1 MTLFNHSITDNEPE
15 DGTYYI
21 QFDNGLDFDYE
32 IARGKTSAFE
42 MADGVIADGYT
53 VTDIYL
59 VHDHDHYLRRDY
71 EQELKEIAYFQEHPE
86 ELEDQQPEE
95 PEEPELVELKLE
107 FEDHPTENGFLVF
120 ANGKQTPYSLISAS
134 VGYDIY
140 YGDRKVVN
148 GCDTPKVV
156 RFIRNCIKS
165 GLVPDSEKKPVE
177 VEVTESK
184 PLVKTASKK
193 QKRLVGLPQY
203 FKEYESYIV
212 KCLSCFDSYKK
223 AKHTSVCCSWKIT
236 LNGFKGVLFLSQ
248 SLDWSI
254 ESTNPDE
261 FPFDI
266 GEFLSDN
273 GIEVQ

>member
-1 MTLFNHSITDNEPE
+1 MTLLNHSVTDAEPE

-32 IARGKTSAFE
+32 IARGKASAFE

-59 VHDHDHYLRRDY
+59 VHDHDYYCRRDY
-71 EQELKEIAYFQEHPE
+71 EQEMKEIAYFQEHPE
-86 ELEDQQPEE
+86 ELEDQQ

-156 RFIRNCIKS
+156 RFIRNCLKS
-165 GLVPDSEKKPVE
+165 GIIPDSK
-177 VEVTESK
+177 
-184 PLVKTASKK
+184 
-193 QKRLVGLPQY
+193 
-203 FKEYESYIV
+203 
-212 KCLSCFDSYKK
+212 
-223 AKHTSVCCSWKIT
+223 
-236 LNGFKGVLFLSQ
+236 
-248 SLDWSI
+248 
-254 ESTNPDE
+254 
-261 FPFDI
+261 
-266 GEFLSDN
+266 
-273 GIEVQ
+273 VQ

>member
-1 MTLFNHSITDNEPE
+1 MTLFNHSVTDAEPE

-32 IARGKTSAFE
+32 IARGKASAFE

-86 ELEDQQPEE
+86 ELEDQH

-107 FEDHPTENGFLVF
+107 FEDHPKCEGFLVF

-148 GCDTPKVV
+148 GYDTPKVV
-156 RFIRNCIKS
+156 RFIRNCLKS
-165 GLVPDSEKKPVE
+165 GTIPDSE
-177 VEVTESK
+177 
-184 PLVKTASKK
+184 
-193 QKRLVGLPQY
+193 
-203 FKEYESYIV
+203 
-212 KCLSCFDSYKK
+212 
-223 AKHTSVCCSWKIT
+223 
-236 LNGFKGVLFLSQ
+236 
-248 SLDWSI
+248 
-254 ESTNPDE
+254 
-261 FPFDI
+261 
-266 GEFLSDN
+266 
-273 GIEVQ
+273 VQ